1 MSCSSFQQ
9 MAAGMQEQ
17 LDFKD
22 KIIDRVAKSNKDKD
36 RLISVSVMSALKRT
50 RYLRRRG
57 GRHTCVSTVC

>member
-9 MAAGMQEQ
+9 MAAGMQEH

-36 RLISVSVMSALKRT
+36 RLISVSVMSAHKRT

-57 GRHTCVSTVC
+57 GRQAGVSTEC